1 MIRNNR
7 CRCGDWLTDPALRL
21 HHVWALGDNPGS
33 SSTLFHA
40 RAREAGTFRLVST
53 IRPKND
59 GFAQ

>member
-1 MIRNNR
+1 
-7 CRCGDWLTDPALRL
+7 L

-59 GFAQ
+59 GSAQ